1 MSTYENEDVPF
12 NKTIEYLLCVDSWVV
27 YSSQIRLTVSF
38 KYDAAAAKSLQL
50 CPTLCDPR
58 DGSPPGS
65 PVPGILQARTLEWVA
80 ISFSNA

>member
-12 NKTIEYLLCVDSWVV
+12 NKTIEYLLGVDSWVV

-38 KYDAAAAKSLQL
+38 KYDIAAAKLLQF
-50 CPTLCDPR
+50 CPTLCDPI

-65 PVPGILQARTLEWVA
+65 SVPEILRARTLEWVA
-80 ISFSNA
+80 ISFST